1 MKYIRSM
8 IVAFSLYSKVPMPVF
23 EWREEDLKHNLVFLP
38 WVGALI
44 GVIVY
49 GISFLF
55 DEMQIPLIFVTAIYS
70 LVPLV
75 ITGGFH
81 MDGFMDVQ
89 DALKSYGSRE
99 EKLTILKDPHIGAFA
114 VIQLLIYCLVWAAG
128 ISLVVVSSRY
138 HIVFYALSF
147 FVVRCACGII
157 SHIIPNAKK
166 EGMLHMETEYME
178 YRDLVCLFVQLIIG
192 LSIMIYINVL
202 VGLCCVA
209 GLAVFNLYFCKLCLR
224 EFGGV
229 TGDTSGYYIVVAELI
244 LLLCIGACGYFG
256 I

>member
-89 DALKSYGSRE
+89 DALKSSFKGRKTDYTERSAYRRFCSYSATDLLSGMGSG
-99 EKLTILKDPHIGAFA
+99 HFSG
-114 VIQLLIYCLVWAAG
+114 
-128 ISLVVVSSRY
+128 
-138 HIVFYALSF
+138 
-147 FVVRCACGII
+147 
-157 SHIIPNAKK
+157 
-166 EGMLHMETEYME
+166 
-178 YRDLVCLFVQLIIG
+178 
-192 LSIMIYINVL
+192 
-202 VGLCCVA
+202 
-209 GLAVFNLYFCKLCLR
+209 
-224 EFGGV
+224 GGV
-229 TGDTSGYYIVVAELI
+229 Q
-244 LLLCIGACGYFG
+244 
-256 I
+256 